1 MTKIYGSNKV
11 RESHIENIDRLI
23 DKLAN
28 SEECM
33 RGLGYTDLVEV
44 TRYLRDLRKATE
56 NEMFIKD

>member
-1 MTKIYGSNKV
+1 MTKIYGSNKA
-11 RESHIENIDRLI
+11 RESHIKNIDRLI
-23 DKLAN
+23 AKLGN

-56 NEMFIKD
+56 NEMIMK